1 MSSNYI
7 LIKNGTLINEG
18 SSFLGSILIKDNIIE
33 KISNSCDIIHNK
45 ATIIDATGKLVIP
58 GVIDDQVHFREPGST
73 HKGDIESESA
83 AAVLGGVTS
92 YMDMPNN
99 NPTATTIESL
109 QYKNSIA
116 EANSYANYSFYLG
129 ATNENLDQ
137 ILKANPRETCGIK
150 VFMGSS
156 TGNMLVDNMN
166 SLEKIF
172 SKSKLLIATHC
183 ESEFI
188 IRENLQKANDKYGE
202 AEIPFEEH
210 PTIRSRESCIASS
223 KQAIELANKYQTRL
237 HILHISTQ
245 EEIQMLENAKKENP
259 FISGEACVHYML
271 LDSSMYKTMGS
282 KMKCNPAI
290 KEETDRLAIIKA
302 VKEGIIE
309 VVATDHAPHTIEE
322 KSGSYINTPSGL
334 PLIQHSLQLMLE
346 LSDKGFFTK
355 EEVVERMCHA
365 PANAF
370 KIENRGFLREGY
382 FADIVIIDP
391 SKPDQQSTKTP
402 AYKCGWSPFEGKQFS
417 ISVSDTII
425 NGIQVVAEGRLTGI
439 KAGKKLLFNHDSNQ

>member
-1 MSSNYI
+1 MSSKYI

-33 KISNSCDIIHNK
+33 KISNSCDIIPNK
-45 ATIIDATGKLVIP
+45 TTIIDAKGKLVIP
-58 GVIDDQVHFREPGST
+58 GVIDDQVHFREPGAT

-99 NPTATTIESL
+99 NPPATTIEAL

-150 VFMGSS
+150 IFMGSS
-156 TGNMLVDNMN
+156 TGNMLVDNQD

-172 SKSKLLIATHC
+172 RESKLLLATHC
-183 ESEFI
+183 ESEMI
-188 IRENLQKANDKYGE
+188 IQDNLQKAKYKYSKE
-202 AEIPFEEH
+202 EIPFQEH
-210 PTIRSRESCIASS
+210 PAIRSREACIASTQ
-223 KQAIELANKYQTRL
+223 QAIALASKFNTRL

-245 EEIQMLENAKKENP
+245 EEIKMLKMAQSEHPN
-259 FISGEACVHYML
+259 ISGEACVHYMI
-271 LDSSMYKTMGS
+271 LDSSMYGAMGS

-290 KEETDRLAIIKA
+290 KDQRDRFAIIQA
-302 VKEGIIE
+302 VKEGIIK
-309 VVATDHAPHTIEE
+309 VVATDHAPHTKEE
-322 KSGSYINTPSGL
+322 KSETYLNAPSGL

-346 LSDKGFFTK
+346 LSDKGYFSR

-370 KIENRGFLREGY
+370 KIEKRGYLREGY

-391 SKPDQQSTKTP
+391 SKPDKQSTITP
-402 AYKCGWSPFEGKQFS
+402 AYKCGWSPFNGKQFAS
-417 ISVSDTII
+417 SVCDTII
-425 NGIQVVAEGRLTGI
+425 NGIQVVAEGKLTGN
-439 KAGKKLLFNHDSNQ
+439 KAGKKLLFYYDAN

>member
-150 VFMGSS
+150 VFMEKLPDGSAI
-156 TGNMLVDNMN
+156 GL
-166 SLEKIF
+166 
-172 SKSKLLIATHC
+172 
-183 ESEFI
+183 
-188 IRENLQKANDKYGE
+188 
-202 AEIPFEEH
+202 FE
-210 PTIRSRESCIASS
+210 C
-223 KQAIELANKYQTRL
+223 L
-237 HILHISTQ
+237 
-245 EEIQMLENAKKENP
+245 
-259 FISGEACVHYML
+259 
-271 LDSSMYKTMGS
+271 
-282 KMKCNPAI
+282 
-290 KEETDRLAIIKA
+290 
-302 VKEGIIE
+302 
-309 VVATDHAPHTIEE
+309 
-322 KSGSYINTPSGL
+322 
-334 PLIQHSLQLMLE
+334 
-346 LSDKGFFTK
+346 
-355 EEVVERMCHA
+355 
-365 PANAF
+365 
-370 KIENRGFLREGY
+370 
-382 FADIVIIDP
+382 
-391 SKPDQQSTKTP
+391 
-402 AYKCGWSPFEGKQFS
+402 
-417 ISVSDTII
+417 
-425 NGIQVVAEGRLTGI
+425 
-439 KAGKKLLFNHDSNQ
+439 